1 MQLEDTRIQP
11 HHAAAAA
18 MWGKGGRFYDEVSFA
33 ISDAL
38 AHAAQRLNARAGQT
52 ILDVATGTGWSARN
66 AARAGARVTAV
77 DISAELVAA
86 ARELSAHVRPSIDFR
101 VADAEALPFADASF
115 DGVISTFGVMF
126 ALDQARAAQELA
138 RACRPGGR
146 LVLTAW
152 VPDGSVAELFAIL
165 GRYADEPPP
174 ARSPLAWGD
183 ALEVERLLGRDFR
196 LVFETGRNHAH
207 HDDADDVWDWY
218 SRGFGPLRQLIET
231 LEPAA
236 GAALKA
242 EVDAYHRH
250 YAGEAGL
257 RIPRDYLTTIGRRR

>member
-138 RACRPGGR
+138 RVCRPGGR

-152 VPDGSVAELFAIL
+152 VPNGSEAEFFAI
-165 GRYADEPPP
+165 GGKNGDAPPP
-174 ARSPLAWGD
+174 RSPLAWGD
-183 ALEVERLLGRDFR
+183 PLEVERLLGRDFR
-196 LVFETGRNHAH
+196 LLFETGRNHAH
-207 HDDADDVWDWY
+207 HDDAEDIWGWY
-218 SRGFGPLRQLIET
+218 SRGFGPLRQLIES

-242 EVDAYHRH
+242 EVDAYHQH
-250 YAGEAGL
+250 YVTEAGL

>member
-38 AHAAQRLNARAGQT
+38 AHAAQRLNARAGQA

-66 AARAGARVTAV
+66 AARGGAKVTAV

-86 ARELSAHVRPSIDFR
+86 ARELSAHVRPSIDFH

-126 ALDQARAAQELA
+126 ALDQAGAARELA
-138 RACRPGGR
+138 RVCRPGGR

-152 VPDGSVAELFAIL
+152 VPDGSVAEFFAIL
-165 GRYADEPPP
+165 GKYGDAPPP
-174 ARSPLAWGD
+174 RSPLTWGD
-183 ALEVERLLGRDFR
+183 PLEVERLLGRDFR

-207 HDDADDVWDWY
+207 HDDAEDLWGWY

-250 YAGEAGL
+250 YVTEAGL

>member
-1 MQLEDTRIQP
+1 MQLEDMRIQP

-66 AARAGARVTAV
+66 AARSGAKVTAI

-86 ARELSAHVRPSIDFR
+86 ARELSAHVRPSIEFR

-126 ALDQARAAQELA
+126 ALDQVRAAQELA
-138 RACRPGGR
+138 RVCRPGGR

-152 VPDGSVAELFAIL
+152 APDGSVAEFFAIL
-165 GRYADEPPP
+165 GKYGDAPPP
-174 ARSPLAWGD
+174 PCSPLAWGD
-183 ALEVERLLGRDFR
+183 PREVERLLGRDFR

-207 HDDADDVWDWY
+207 HDDAEDIWEWY
-218 SRGFGPLRQLIET
+218 SRGFGPLRQLLET
-231 LEPAA
+231 LEPMA

-250 YAGEAGL
+250 YASEAGL
-257 RIPRDYLTTIGRRR
+257 RIPRDYLTIIGQRR